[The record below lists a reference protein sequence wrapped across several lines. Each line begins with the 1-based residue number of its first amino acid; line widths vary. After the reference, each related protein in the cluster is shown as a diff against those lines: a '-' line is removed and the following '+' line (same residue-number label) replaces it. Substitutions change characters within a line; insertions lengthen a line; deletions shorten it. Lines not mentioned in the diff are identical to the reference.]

1 MIIWKY
7 EERDI
12 PMPMIDITD
21 HDFAR
26 LQKVA
31 LPLID
36 TPATAFT
43 KVMDAFDR
51 ANTATTATTSS
62 PIASHNLPA
71 YHHDNLPPLTH
82 TKLLE
87 AIFDGKQ
94 PEKAAWDALV
104 RLALTETKVQAG
116 SIQGLRKISAAN
128 LFEGRKDDE
137 GYKFL
142 PEHGFSYQG
151 MSAEDAVKIVFRCA
165 RGLKVNF
172 SAEFEWRSK
181 EDAYRPGERARLEY
195 RAN

>member
-1 MIIWKY
+1 
-7 EERDI
+7 
-12 PMPMIDITD
+12 MPTIEITD

-31 LPLID
+31 VPFID
-36 TPATAFT
+36 TPATALT
-43 KVMDAFDR
+43 KVIDAFER
-51 ANTATTATTSS
+51 STASTDPAEAPIQTAS
-62 PIASHNLPA
+62 NLTV

-87 AIFDGKQ
+87 ARFGGVQ
-94 PEKAAWDALV
+94 PDRAAWDALV
-104 RLALTETKVQAG
+104 RLALVEVRSKADTFQD
-116 SIQGLRKISAAN
+116 LRKMAAAN
-128 LFEGRKDDE
+128 VVEGRKDDE

-151 MSAEDAVKIVFRCA
+151 VSAEDAVKIVFRCA
-165 RGLKVNF
+165 KGLKVDF

-195 RAN
+195 RTR

>member
-1 MIIWKY
+1 
-7 EERDI
+7 
-12 PMPMIDITD
+12 MPTIEITD
-21 HDFAR
+21 HDFTR

-31 LPLID
+31 VPFID

-43 KVMDAFDR
+43 KVMDAFER
-51 ANTATTATTSS
+51 S
-62 PIASHNLPA
+62 IASTDPAEAPVQAASNLPV

-87 AIFDGKQ
+87 ARFGGVQ

-104 RLALTETKVQAG
+104 RLALLEVRNKVGTVQE
-116 SIQGLRKISAAN
+116 LRKIAAAN
-128 LFEGRKDDE
+128 VVEGRKDDE

-142 PEHGFSYQG
+142 PENGFSYQG
-151 MSAEDAVKIVFRCA
+151 VSAEDAVKIVFRCA
-165 RGLKVNF
+165 KGLKVDF

-195 RAN
+195 RVR

>member
-1 MIIWKY
+1 
-7 EERDI
+7 
-12 PMPMIDITD
+12 MPTIEITD

-31 LPLID
+31 IPFID

-43 KVMDAFDR
+43 KVMDAFEGN
-51 ANTATTATTSS
+51 NTIVGPALALVRTECA
-62 PIASHNLPA
+62 LPV

-87 AIFDGKQ
+87 ARFGDVQ
-94 PEKAAWDALV
+94 PEKSSWDALV
-104 RLALTETKVQAG
+104 RLALVEVRKKVG
-116 SIQGLRKISAAN
+116 TIQDLRKMAAAN
-128 LFEGRKDDE
+128 VVEGRKDDE

-151 MSAEDAVKIVFRCA
+151 VSAEDAVKIVFRCA
-165 RGLKVNF
+165 KGLKVDF

-195 RAN
+195 RVR

>member
-1 MIIWKY
+1 
-7 EERDI
+7 
-12 PMPMIDITD
+12 MPTIEITE

-31 LPLID
+31 VPFID

-43 KVMDAFDR
+43 KVMDAFEGNNAGVGPALAPVR
-51 ANTATTATTSS
+51 TESA
-62 PIASHNLPA
+62 LPV

-87 AIFDGKQ
+87 ARFGDDQ
-94 PEKAAWDALV
+94 PEKSSWDALV
-104 RLALTETKVQAG
+104 RLALVEVRKKVG
-116 SIQGLRKISAAN
+116 TIQDLRKMAAAKVV
-128 LFEGRKDDE
+128 EGRKDDE

-151 MSAEDAVKIVFRCA
+151 VSAEDAVKIVFRCA
-165 RGLKVNF
+165 KGLKVDF

-195 RAN
+195 RVR